1 MMKFYTINI
10 EAVKRN
16 NLLFKN
22 MFLVIIN
29 INEFKYADLR
39 NSEESLMRSW
49 MMELLTP
56 RSNLGETP

>member
-1 MMKFYTINI
+1 MKFYTINI